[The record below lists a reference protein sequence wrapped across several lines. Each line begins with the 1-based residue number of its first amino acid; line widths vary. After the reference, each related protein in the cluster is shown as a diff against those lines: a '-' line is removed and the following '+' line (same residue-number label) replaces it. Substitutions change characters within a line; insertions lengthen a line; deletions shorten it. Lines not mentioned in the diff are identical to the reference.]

1 VRRRMTLETIAN
13 ELIFTLGFMLVSAV
27 IANSAIHYLAQQQVT
42 NTIDLGV
49 QGILGIDTLQEI
61 DNATDG
67 GRGSRV
73 GSISDDGE

>member
-1 VRRRMTLETIAN
+1 MALESIAN
-13 ELIFTLGFMLVSAV
+13 ELTFTLGFILVTAV

-61 DNATDG
+61 DKATDG

-73 GSISDDGE
+73 SSISDDGE

>member
-1 VRRRMTLETIAN
+1 VKRRMALESIAN
-13 ELIFTLGFMLVSAV
+13 ELTFTLGFILVTAV

-67 GRGSRV
+67 GRGGRV

>member
-1 VRRRMTLETIAN
+1 VKRRMTLESIAN
-13 ELIFTLGFMLVSAV
+13 ELTFTLGFILVTAV

-61 DNATDG
+61 DKATDG
-67 GRGSRV
+67 RSSRV

>member
-1 VRRRMTLETIAN
+1 MTLENIAN
-13 ELIFTLGFMLVSAV
+13 ELTFTLGFILVTAV

-61 DNATDG
+61 DRATEG
-67 GRGSRV
+67 GHDSRV

>member
-1 VRRRMTLETIAN
+1 VRRRMALESIAN
-13 ELIFTLGFMLVSAV
+13 ELTFTLGFILVTAV

-61 DNATDG
+61 DKATDG
-67 GRGSRV
+67 RSSRV

>member
-61 DNATDG
+61 DNATDS

>member
-1 VRRRMTLETIAN
+1 VKRRMALESIAN
-13 ELIFTLGFMLVSAV
+13 ELTFTLGFILVTAV

-61 DNATDG
+61 DKATDG
-67 GRGSRV
+67 RSSRV

>member
-1 VRRRMTLETIAN
+1 VKRRMALESIAN
-13 ELIFTLGFMLVSAV
+13 ELTFTLGFILVTAV

-61 DNATDG
+61 DKATDG
-67 GRGSRV
+67 RSSRV
-73 GSISDDGE
+73 SSISDDGE

>member
-1 VRRRMTLETIAN
+1 VKRRMAFESIAN
-13 ELIFTLGFMLVSAV
+13 ELTFTLGFILVTAV

-67 GRGSRV
+67 RSSRV
-73 GSISDDGE
+73 SSISDDGE

>member
-1 VRRRMTLETIAN
+1 MKRRMTLETIAN
-13 ELIFTLGFMLVSAV
+13 ELTFTLGFILVTAV